1 MIRNGE
7 GAFRIVLYGRPGCH
21 LCDEVER
28 RIRAVAREL
37 PIELTICSIADDPS
51 LEERYMLTIPVVE
64 IDGDEVFRSVDSIMT
79 EEQLRAEL
87 ERRLRTDIERRAEG
101 GRRS

>member
-1 MIRNGE
+1 MTRKGKE
-7 GAFRIVLYGRPGCH
+7 AFHVVLYGRPGCH

-28 RIRAVAREL
+28 RIRAVAEEL
-37 PIELTICSIADDPS
+37 PIVLQTRSIADDPA

-79 EEQLRAEL
+79 AEQLRAEL
-87 ERRLRTDIERRAEG
+87 ERRLRADN
-101 GRRS
+101 